1 MSRFALSWI
10 VGLGLLIAGSARAQ
24 DIAGNWQGT
33 LKTGSQELR
42 VVLKIAKTDTGILN
56 ATFFSIEQILDWG
69 SGALADTV
77 AVEGSRV
84 KFSVSSMRGTYEGEI
99 AEARNSIVGTWTQT
113 RPLPLEFHRATPQTE
128 WKDPSPHSTQLVT
141 VDKDVK
147 LEVVDW
153 GGKGRPVVF
162 LAGLGNTA
170 HVFDKFAPLFVAK
183 HHVYGI
189 TRRGFGASSV
199 PSSGYGA
206 DHLGDDVLAV
216 LSTLKLSGTVLAA
229 HSIGGQEL
237 SSVGSRHPERVAG
250 LVYLDAGYPYA
261 FYDRAR
267 GDLDV
272 DLSDLQRK
280 LEQLQS
286 GSGDPR
292 TLMQEL
298 LGTTLPGFERDLRE
312 RQKLLPPVSA
322 PATPQQQT
330 LTPMAERATLAG
342 AQKYTDIRGP
352 VLAIYAVP
360 RDPAP
365 AVRSD
370 PAALAAFE
378 AGNAGREAQAKAFE
392 TGVPSARVVRLAHA
406 SHFVFVSNE
415 ADVLREMNA
424 FLDNLH

>member
-1 MSRFALSWI
+1 MSRFVLSWI
-10 VGLGLLIAGSARAQ
+10 GLLIAGSAMAQ

-33 LKTGSQELR
+33 LKTDSQELR

-56 ATFFSIEQILDWG
+56 ATLFSIDQILDWG
-69 SGALADTV
+69 SGAPADALT
-77 AVEGSRV
+77 VEGSSVR
-84 KFSVSSMRGTYEGEI
+84 FSVSSMRGTYQGEI
-99 AEARNSIVGTWTQT
+99 AEGRNSIVGTWTQS
-113 RPLPLEFHRATPQTE
+113 RPLPLEFHRATSETI
-128 WKDPSPHSTQLVT
+128 WKDPSPHSTQLVP

-153 GGKGRPVVF
+153 GGTGRPVVF

-170 HVFDKFAPLFVAK
+170 HVFDKFAPKLAAT

-189 TRRGFGASSV
+189 TRRGYGASSV
-199 PSSGYGA
+199 PSSGYDA
-206 DHLGDDVLAV
+206 SRLGDDVLAV
-216 LSTLKLSGTVLAA
+216 LNTLKLRGAVLVG

-250 LVYLDAGYPYA
+250 LIYLDAGYPYA

-272 DLSDLQRK
+272 DLADLQRK

-286 GSGDPR
+286 GGGDTR

-298 LGTTLPGFERDLRE
+298 IETTLPGFERDLRE
-312 RQKLLPPVSA
+312 RQNLLPPEVVPVA
-322 PATPQQQT
+322 AQQQM
-330 LTPMAERATLAG
+330 LTPMAERAILSG
-342 AQKYTDIRGP
+342 AQKYTNIRGP

-360 RDPAP
+360 RDPPP
-365 AVRSD
+365 AVRSN

-378 AGNAGREAQAKAFE
+378 AGNANREAQTKAFE

-406 SHFVFVSNE
+406 NHFVFVSNE

-424 FLDNLH
+424 FLDRLP